1 MNFDLCK
8 YKNALGVPGQ
18 GVHFHIFGIAIVDC
32 IMTIL
37 GGALLAYL
45 FKWSYFWTIFILFI
59 LGIVLHRVFCVK
71 TTLDQALF
79 KN

>member
-1 MNFDLCK
+1 MNSDLCK

-18 GVHFHIFGIAIVDC
+18 GVHFHVFGIAIVDC
-32 IMTIL
+32 IMTIV

-45 FKWSYFWTIFILFI
+45 FKWSYFWTILILFI
-59 LGIVLHRVFCVK
+59 LGIVLHRVFCVI

-79 KN
+79 KT